1 MDGSMTRLQEV
12 AATVIQIA
20 VIAIAIA
27 VTVLVLFPSR

>member
-12 AATVIQIA
+12 AAPVIQIA

>member
-20 VIAIAIA
+20 VIAIA